1 MESYDSAFLKKKA
14 RWVRQQILE
23 MSLRAKSGH
32 VTSSFSCTDILV
44 ALYYGNILR
53 VDPKNPEWPDRDIF
67 LMSKGQ
73 SGIALYPI
81 LADLGFFPVEDLKN
95 FAGPG
100 SHISVHIGKDIPGSE
115 IVSGS
120 LGHGLGIACGFALA
134 DKMDLHNRLVVTLL
148 GDAECY
154 EGSVWEAAMFAAH
167 HRLNNM
173 VGIIDRNQM
182 GVLDF
187 TESSLELN
195 PMDEKFKAFGWEV
208 KTIDG
213 HSFDEIFLAFKD
225 VRARRTNKP
234 LMIIANTVKG
244 KGVSFME
251 NALFWHYRVPEGDQI
266 EAARKELAGDD

>member
-1 MESYDSAFLKKKA
+1 MMTIPALKEKA

-23 MSLRAKSGH
+23 MALHAKSGH
-32 VTSSFSCTDILV
+32 VTSSFSCTEILV
-44 ALYYGNILR
+44 ALYHGGVLR
-53 VDPKNPEWPDRDIF
+53 VDPKNPDWPERDIF

-73 SGIALYPI
+73 SGIGLYPI
-81 LADLGFFPVEDLKN
+81 LADLGFFPLDDLNN
-95 FAGPG
+95 FAGKG

-120 LGHGLGIACGFALA
+120 LGHGLGIACGWALA
-134 DKMDLHNRLVVTLL
+134 DRMDFTNRLIVTLL

-154 EGSVWEAAMFAAH
+154 EGSVWEAAMFAGH

-173 VGIIDRNQM
+173 VAIIDRNEM

-187 TESSLELN
+187 TECSLKLN
-195 PMDEKFKAFGWEV
+195 PLDEKFRAFGWDV

-213 HSFDEIFLAFKD
+213 HSFEAIFSALHD
-225 VRARRTNKP
+225 VRSRRTEKP

-251 NALFWHYRVPEGDQI
+251 NVRFWHYRVPEGDLI
-266 EAARKELAGDD
+266 EAARKELAQG